1 MWRSRGLCALPSF
14 CRQTNLKEVERW
26 VTAGDSPQGNTCG
39 TISSFPP
46 FHRPRR
52 GRTTNLKS
60 QLSQI
65 SIISNHN
72 YQFSILN
79 LLILNFHCA
88 HNQLAI
94 SKKQR
99 FLTGLRPKI
108 PLKGTRYLAVPKL
121 SATFAASRPRH
132 RNRETTREH
141 KPPSPPPRQGRA
153 RCRKE
158 ERSYALFR

>member
-1 MWRSRGLCALPSF
+1 MGNRWWLP
-14 CRQTNLKEVERW
+14 
-26 VTAGDSPQGNTCG
+26 AGEHLRNYL
-39 TISSFPP
+39 IFPP

-52 GRTTNLKS
+52 VKPRISNHNYLKS
-60 QLSQI
+60 QLSQ
-65 SIISNHN
+65 
-72 YQFSILN
+72 
-79 LLILNFHCA
+79 LLILNSQFSIIFYCA
-88 HNQLAI
+88 HKQLAI

>member
-1 MWRSRGLCALPSF
+1 MGNRWWLPAGEHLRNYLIFPPLPSTSKG
-14 CRQTNLKEVERW
+14 Q
-26 VTAGDSPQGNTCG
+26 
-39 TISSFPP
+39 
-46 FHRPRR
+46 
-52 GRTTNLKS
+52 TTNLKS

-65 SIISNHN
+65 SIISIINS
-72 YQFSILN
+72 QFSI
-79 LLILNFHCA
+79 IFYCA
-88 HNQLAI
+88 HKQLAI